1 MEITY
6 NDSDEN
12 EDMYGYCERCRI
24 GLKEKRS
31 LLKTCKEWKKIEE
44 EQKRKTHP
52 NDPRKWTSIEVHRL
66 MGNSFGARETD
77 LTGFCP
83 KCHDLIRFNRL
94 TWTDTVLF
102 ILFVIALFAAFV
114 GFFYGFFEVLK
125 RMGAP

>member
-31 LLKTCKEWKKIEE
+31 LLKTCKEWKKIE
-44 EQKRKTHP
+44 
-52 NDPRKWTSIEVHRL
+52 
-66 MGNSFGARETD
+66 ARETD